1 MKWPVLNPQ
10 ELAVSKSIASS
21 FSWRNKIIL
30 KMKRQLHI
38 FFTALMFYT
47 RIPCPKNIDHNPDY
61 LNKASRYFPLI
72 GWIVGGI
79 CFGVYYL
86 ASIVFSVE
94 IALIVSMIA
103 GILTTGAFHED
114 GFADVCDGFGGG
126 WTKEKIL
133 LIMKDSAIG
142 AYGAI
147 GLVLLFLLKFQTLY
161 NLVSLPQTCNLYCFA
176 SSLSLGSVT
185 CILLLFISAHS
196 VSRLAAVS
204 IVFTHQ
210 YSREDASSKS
220 KPIAQKFTWKE
231 VVGALFFGLLPLLI
245 LSFFQWQL
253 LLALMPVFITRFFL
267 ARYFQKWIDGYT
279 GDCLG
284 ATQQV
289 CEVVFYLSIIGIWK
303 FI

>member
-1 MKWPVLNPQ
+1 MKK
-10 ELAVSKSIASS
+10 E
-21 FSWRNKIIL
+21 
-30 KMKRQLHI
+30 LHI

-61 LNKASRYFPLI
+61 LNKASRYFPLV
-72 GWIVGGI
+72 GWIVGVI
-79 CFGVYYL
+79 SFSVYYL
-86 ASIVFSVE
+86 SSFFFTPE
-94 IALIVSMIA
+94 IAIVLSMIA

-133 LIMKDSAIG
+133 MIMKDSAIG

-147 GLVLLFLLKFQTLY
+147 GLAVLFLLKFQGLVQLIDDSCNHKFTFY
-161 NLVSLPQTCNLYCFA
+161 NSQFI
-176 SSLSLGSVT
+176 
-185 CILLLFISAHS
+185 ILLLFVAAHS

-204 IVFTHQ
+204 IVFTHN

-220 KPIAQKFTWKE
+220 KPIAQSYTWRE
-231 VVGALFFGLLPLLI
+231 VLGAFFFGLAPLFI

-253 LLALMPVFITRFFL
+253 LFALVPVFLTRFFL

-289 CEVVFYLSIIGIWK
+289 CEVVFYLSIIALWK

>member
-1 MKWPVLNPQ
+1 MKK
-10 ELAVSKSIASS
+10 E
-21 FSWRNKIIL
+21 
-30 KMKRQLHI
+30 LHI

-72 GWIVGGI
+72 GWIVGTI
-79 CFGVYYL
+79 SFIVYDVSVGV
-86 ASIVFSVE
+86 FTPE
-94 IALIVSMIA
+94 IAIVLSMIA

-133 LIMKDSAIG
+133 VIMKDSAIG

-147 GLVLLFLLKFQTLY
+147 GLVLLFLVKFQA
-161 NLVSLPQTCNLYCFA
+161 VSEVLTT
-176 SSLSLGSVT
+176 SSLQN
-185 CILLLFISAHS
+185 LLLFVAAHS
-196 VSRLAAVS
+196 VSRLAAIS

-220 KPIAQKFTWKE
+220 KPIAQSYSWRE
-231 VVGALFFGLLPLLI
+231 VIGAFFFGLLPLI
-245 LSFFQWQL
+245 VLSFFHWQML
-253 LLALMPVFITRFFL
+253 LVLVPVFITRFFL
-267 ARYFQKWIDGYT
+267 ARYFQKWLDGYT

-289 CEVVFYLSIIGIWK
+289 CEIIFYLSCIALWK

>member
-1 MKWPVLNPQ
+1 MK
-10 ELAVSKSIASS
+10 K
-21 FSWRNKIIL
+21 
-30 KMKRQLHI
+30 QLHI

-72 GWIVGGI
+72 GWIVGLV

-86 ASIVFSVE
+86 GSIVFSVE
-94 IALIVSMIA
+94 IALILSMIA

-147 GLVLLFLLKFQTLY
+147 GLVLLFLLKFKALLD
-161 NLVSLPQTCNLYCFA
+161 LVQSAEITIHY
-176 SSLSLGSVT
+176 S
-185 CILLLFISAHS
+185 LFIIFILFVSAHS
-196 VSRLAAVS
+196 VSRLAAIS
-204 IVFTHQ
+204 IVFTHE

-231 VVGALFFGLLPLLI
+231 VIGASFFGLLPLVV

-253 LLALMPVFITRFFL
+253 AFVLIPVFATRFFL

-289 CEVVFYLSIIGIWK
+289 CEVVFYLSIIALWK

>member
-1 MKWPVLNPQ
+1 
-10 ELAVSKSIASS
+10 
-21 FSWRNKIIL
+21 
-30 KMKRQLHI
+30 
-38 FFTALMFYT
+38 MFYT

-72 GWIVGGI
+72 GWIVGSVAFTVFYI
-79 CFGVYYL
+79 FNYL
-86 ASIVFSVE
+86 WGPE
-94 IALIVSMIA
+94 IAIILSMIA
-103 GILTTGAFHED
+103 SVLVTGGFHED

-133 LIMKDSAIG
+133 TIMKDSAIG

-147 GLVLLFLLKFQTLY
+147 GLILLLLLKYQGLSQ
-161 NLVSLPQTCNLYCFA
+161 LVPVVANSNFIL
-176 SSLSLGSVT
+176 
-185 CILLLFISAHS
+185 LLLFIAGHAI
-196 VSRLAAVS
+196 SRLAAIS

-220 KPIAQKFTWKE
+220 KPIAQSYSWKE
-231 VVGALFFGLLPLLI
+231 VVGAFFFGLFPLVI
-245 LSFFQWQL
+245 LSYFQWQIL
-253 LLALMPVFITRFFL
+253 LVLIPVFVTRFFL

-289 CEVVFYLSIIGIWK
+289 CEVIFYITVIALWK